1 MKKTPFLVR
10 TARLFAI
17 SAVTF
22 IAGNAAA
29 QEEAGSG
36 GPVAHQASA
45 KDGAVP
51 AANASAALPAVAPID
66 RALDIANE
74 GLQFIRSDIRDY
86 TATMVKRERI
96 DGIVGDPEF
105 MAIKVRNR
113 KEQSGVPLSVYMKF
127 LRPASVKDREVIW
140 VEGRDDNKLVAHE
153 GSGLLTMTVRLDPNG
168 FIAMKGQRYPI
179 TECGIENLVY
189 RLVEKGEYNKKIGG
203 AQVEFFDDTKING
216 RKCTMIQL
224 MHPTKR
230 PEAEFYI
237 CRIFIDQEM
246 QVPVRY
252 AAYTWPTEEGGKPVL
267 EEEYTYLDV
276 SLNVGLRDLDFDPE
290 NPAYRFK

>member
-1 MKKTPFLVR
+1 MKRTPYLSE
-10 TARLFAI
+10 TARLIAL
-17 SAVTF
+17 SAVSF
-22 IAGNAAA
+22 FAASAVA
-29 QEEAGSG
+29 QEEAGST

-45 KDGAVP
+45 KDGSIP
-51 AANASAALPAVAPID
+51 ASNASAVTPAVAPID
-66 RALDIANE
+66 RALNIANE
-74 GLQFIRSDIRDY
+74 GLEFIRRDIRDY

-96 DGIVGDPEF
+96 DGVVGDPEF

-113 KEQSGVPLSVYMKF
+113 KENAGIPLSVYMKF

-153 GSGLLTMTVRLDPNG
+153 GSGMLTMTVKLDPNG
-168 FIAMKGQRYPI
+168 FIAMRGQRYPI
-179 TECGIENLVY
+179 TECGIENLVF

-203 AQVEFFDDTKING
+203 ADVEFFEDTKING
-216 RKCTMIQL
+216 RKCLMIQL
-224 MHPTKR
+224 THPQKR
-230 PEAEFYI
+230 PETEFYI
-237 CRIFIDQEM
+237 CRIFIDNEL

-276 SLNVGLRDLDFDPE
+276 ALNVGLSDRDFDPD
-290 NPAYRFK
+290 NSAYQFK